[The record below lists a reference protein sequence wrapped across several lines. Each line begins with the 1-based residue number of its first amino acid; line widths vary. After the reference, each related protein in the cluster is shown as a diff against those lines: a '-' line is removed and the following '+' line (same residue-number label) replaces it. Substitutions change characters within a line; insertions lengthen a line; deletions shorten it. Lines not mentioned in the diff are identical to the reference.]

1 MKPHSPCPDRLRL
14 QGLLETSI
22 PEAEQADLIGHLD
35 SCTDCQHSLE
45 QMAAGSSWPGAA
57 RPADTPQP
65 PSDSAYWVALRK
77 VENQVLDQTQI
88 TSAPDEA
95 DEGDEP
101 DAPAPVS
108 LDFLNP
114 SDRPGSLGRLG
125 DFEVEGV
132 IGRGGMGVVLR
143 AFDPCLQRTV
153 ALKVLDPQLAGNDT
167 AHKRFCREARAAAA
181 VNHENVVAI
190 HQVDEDEAAG
200 LPFLVMQLVNGSSL
214 QDRLDQDGPL
224 PLKEILWIGL
234 QAAGGLAA
242 AHDKGLIHRDIKPA
256 NLLLEEADAV
266 GPRKPRVK
274 ITDFGLARAVEDVKL
289 TQTGLVAG
297 TPLYMAPEQAR
308 GEPVD
313 HRADLFGLGCV
324 LYACCTGRPP
334 FGGSTPF
341 LVLKSVTEERPRPVQ
356 EINPHIPDYLADLID
371 RLLAKKPDDRV
382 QSAREVAAVLGPNMV
397 RLLNADEE
405 VRCPLTGRLMSG
417 RSRRLLRG
425 RSWLLV
431 PVLLFAALGALEVT
445 ELAGLTGVNAFL
457 TGRFVRMPA
466 RAAAPAE
473 VPVLQTLQGGASPVH
488 GAAFSPDGHVVAVA
502 LDEGIVKLFNAAD
515 GQVLRTLE
523 GHQGPVWSVQFAPDG
538 KTLATASDDTTVRL
552 WDPAGGK
559 PKVLQH
565 EDSVRKLAFSPD
577 GRRLATGSRKG
588 RVQIWDVPTRQ
599 VKARTEE
606 HGGAIMALA
615 FSPDG
620 KTVASGGI
628 DKVIRLWDAATG
640 DLRQKLPGHEGAVYA
655 LAFSPDGSLLAS
667 GGWDHTVRL
676 WDAVSG
682 NSVGTLAGHT
692 QDVWEVAF
700 ASDGRTLASASED
713 RTVKLWDMG
722 TAKERMTFTGHT
734 GTVYTVAFSPDG
746 KTVASGGRDGTVKL
760 WEAVRR

>member
-22 PEAEQADLIGHLD
+22 PEAEQADLVGHLD

-45 QMAAGSSWPGAA
+45 EMAAGSSWPGAA
-57 RPADTPQP
+57 RAADTPQP

-77 VENQVLDQTQI
+77 VENQALARTEI
-88 TSAPDEA
+88 TSAPEEA
-95 DEGDEP
+95 DGP
-101 DAPAPVS
+101 DAAAPVS

-125 DFEVEGV
+125 DFEVEKV
-132 IGRGGMGVVLR
+132 IGRGGMGMVLR

-153 ALKVLDPQLAGNDT
+153 ALKVLDPQLAGNET

-181 VNHENVVAI
+181 VSHENVVAI
-190 HQVDEDEAAG
+190 YQVDEDEAAG
-200 LPFLVMQLVNGSSL
+200 LPFLVMQLVNGNSL
-214 QDRLDQDGPL
+214 QDRLDQEGPL
-224 PLKEILWIGL
+224 PLKEILWVGL

-242 AHDKGLIHRDIKPA
+242 AHAKGLIHRDIKPA
-256 NLLLEEADAV
+256 NILLEEGDAV
-266 GPRKPRVK
+266 GPRKPHVK

-341 LVLKSVTEERPRPVQ
+341 LVLKSVTEEAPRPVQ
-356 EINPHIPDYLADLID
+356 EINPRIPDYLADLID

-397 RLLNADEE
+397 RLLNTDEE

-431 PVLLFAALGALEVT
+431 PVLAFAALGALEVT
-445 ELAGLTGVNAFL
+445 ELTGLTGVNASL
-457 TGRFVRMPA
+457 AGRFA
-466 RAAAPAE
+466 RAPVRAATE
-473 VPVLQTLQGGASPVH
+473 EEKIPVRQTLPGKAGPVWA
-488 GAAFSPDGHVVAVA
+488 AAFSPDGGTLAMA
-502 LDEGIVKLFNAAD
+502 LDEGVVKLFDVAD
-515 GQVLRTLE
+515 GRVRGTLE
-523 GHQGPVWSVQFAPDG
+523 GHQGPVWSVEFAPDG
-538 KTLATASDDTTVRL
+538 KALATASDDATVRI
-552 WDPAGGK
+552 WDPARGERE
-559 PKVLQH
+559 KVLHH
-565 EDSVRKLAFSPD
+565 EDSVRKLAFSRD
-577 GRRLATGSRKG
+577 GKRLATGGRRG
-588 RVQIWDVPTRQ
+588 RVQVWDVATGQ
-599 VKARTEE
+599 VTARTQT
-606 HGGAIMALA
+606 HGGVIMALA

-620 KTVASGGI
+620 KTVASGGS
-628 DKVIRLWDAATG
+628 DKVIRLCDAATG
-640 DLRQKLPGHEGAVYA
+640 GLRQALTGHEGAVYS
-655 LAFSPDGSLLAS
+655 LAFSPDGTLLAS

-676 WDAVSG
+676 WDALSG
-682 NSVGTLAGHT
+682 NAVATFTGHT
-692 QDVWEVAF
+692 QDVWGVAF
-700 ASDGRTLASASED
+700 SPDGRTLASASED
-713 RTVKLWDMG
+713 RTVKLWDVAVG
-722 TAKERMTFTGHT
+722 KELATFKGHT
-734 GTVYTVAFSPDG
+734 GTVYTVTFSADG
-746 KTVASGGRDGTVKL
+746 RTVASGGRDGTVKL
-760 WEAVRR
+760 WDAVRP